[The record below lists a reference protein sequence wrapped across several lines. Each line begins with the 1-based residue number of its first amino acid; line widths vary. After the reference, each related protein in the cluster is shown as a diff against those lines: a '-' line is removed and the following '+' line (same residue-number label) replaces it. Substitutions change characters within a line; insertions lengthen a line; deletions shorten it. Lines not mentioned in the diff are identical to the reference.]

1 MSEDPSVKN
10 KDLYPNSIGLN
21 ENINTE
27 PVDEGKIVDALNDD
41 ENKVLS
47 GLLKQVQQ
55 IPAGAY
61 NMAND
66 TKWIFH
72 IPYGFLFMGNTENQE
87 SLEIPLGC
95 QSVSFP
101 DFKIGTT
108 SVGFLGYAM
117 DFSTRQNL
125 TEKGLTI
132 TFLINS
138 NWIQYMALLKWFELE
153 DYTPYN
159 KESVDEQAEYNKF
172 GVLIDNT
179 GFRTDYELG
188 KDPYWS
194 TQGPMVPTNLYLLDN
209 FNNRI
214 ATILFQHTW
223 LASIKSVPLDYKKT
237 SDTEIL
243 ATAEFKFSKYN
254 INFDNDFLKRMFN
267 ANGISNDQ
275 I

>member
-1 MSEDPSVKN
+1 MDSHIKN
-10 KDLYPNSIGLN
+10 KNLYPNSIGLN
-21 ENINTE
+21 ENINNE
-27 PVDEGKIVDALNDD
+27 AIDQDKLVDALNDI
-41 ENKVLS
+41 ENQTLS

-55 IPAGAY
+55 IPAGSY
-61 NMAND
+61 NIAND

-108 SVGFLGYAM
+108 SLGFLGYSM

-125 TEKGLTI
+125 TDKGLTI
-132 TFLINS
+132 TFLVNS

-159 KESVDEQAEYNKF
+159 RESIQDQAEYNQF
-172 GVLIDNT
+172 GVLINNT
-179 GFRTDYELG
+179 KFKTNYELG

-194 TQGPMVPTNLYLLDN
+194 TQGPMVPANLYLLDN

-214 ATILFQHTW
+214 ATILFQNTW
-223 LASIKSVPLDYKKT
+223 LTSIKSVSLDYKKT
-237 SDTEIL
+237 SDTEVL

-254 INFDNDFLKRMFN
+254 INFNSDFLEKMFQT
-267 ANGISNDQ
+267 NGISNDQ